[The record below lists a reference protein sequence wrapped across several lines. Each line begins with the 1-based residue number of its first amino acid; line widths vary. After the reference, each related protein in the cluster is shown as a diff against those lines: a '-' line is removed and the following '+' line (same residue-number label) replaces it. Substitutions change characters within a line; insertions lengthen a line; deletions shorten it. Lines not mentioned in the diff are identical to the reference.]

1 MHLLSSLRR
10 ASTGF
15 AFMLASLITTGAI
28 SAATAAERFSSAY
41 TTTQPK
47 DCRKVG
53 QVRTGGE
60 DIASDVA
67 CKGFGGL
74 VVLRQMDDDRET
86 ISVGRS
92 VKSAGAEPASSQG
105 FRPFNSTA
113 DTVEWRLD
121 SSRKPFAIIQRWRIT
136 DNENLGADE
145 RPRSVTMLV
154 VTRLAPGPVCHVAYV
169 DVAANS
175 DANEIA
181 RRAADDWAAGF
192 DCRKDAIRI
201 GGQRGRAIDLAMPPK
216 Q

>member
-15 AFMLASLITTGAI
+15 AFMLASLICTGAI

-53 QVRTGGE
+53 HVVTGGDE
-60 DIASDVA
+60 IASDVA

-92 VKSAGAEPASSQG
+92 ARAAGAEPASSQG
-105 FRPFNSTA
+105 FAPFNSTG

-136 DNENLGADE
+136 DNENLGADG
-145 RPRSVTMLV
+145 RPHSAPLLV

-169 DVAANS
+169 DVAANP
-175 DANEIA
+175 DANEVA

-201 GGQRGRAIDLAMPPK
+201 GGQRGRAIDLAIPEK
-216 Q
+216 R